1 MSLHFAELA
10 HDIGEAALGN
20 ATLQIG
26 DFLFDVHGHSAG
38 YALSVGSYQGGHRMT
53 FTPDQRKELEALG
66 PENVRTRLIPGTG
79 PAASVGG
86 FKTGNMDRGDIED
99 WLGEKHASKV
109 QFDRVVLLAAIIAAV
124 TGVLTFAHD
133 YFK

>member
-1 MSLHFAELA
+1 MALTAE
-10 HDIGEAALGN
+10 
-20 ATLQIG
+20 
-26 DFLFDVHGHSAG
+26 
-38 YALSVGSYQGGHRMT
+38 
-53 FTPDQRKELEALG
+53 QRKELEALG

-79 PAASVGG
+79 RGASVGG
-86 FKTGNMDRGDIED
+86 FKTGDMDRGDVED

-124 TGVLTFAHD
+124 TGVLTVAHD

>member
-1 MSLHFAELA
+1 MSAPDLYQAP
-10 HDIGEAALGN
+10 ALLR
-20 ATLQIG
+20 AW
-26 DFLFDVHGHSAG
+26 DV
-38 YALSVGSYQGGHRMT
+38 
-53 FTPDQRKELEALG
+53 
-66 PENVRTRLIPGTG
+66 
-79 PAASVGG
+79 

-109 QFDRVVLLAAIIAAV
+109 QFDRVVLLAAIIVAV

>member
-1 MSLHFAELA
+1 
-10 HDIGEAALGN
+10 
-20 ATLQIG
+20 
-26 DFLFDVHGHSAG
+26 
-38 YALSVGSYQGGHRMT
+38 MT

-109 QFDRVVLLAAIIAAV
+109 QFDRVVLLAAHYRCCDRRSYLCTRLLQIGIAPHGGRCTPAV
-124 TGVLTFAHD
+124 SVTARMELR
-133 YFK
+133 